1 MNTTV
6 TKRSKNA
13 NIAIMAMF
21 TAIII
26 IMAFTPFGMIQLPLI
41 KATIIHIPVIIGGI
55 LMGPMGGLYFGS
67 LFGLVS
73 FISNTLT
80 PSALSFA
87 FSPLVAV
94 PGTGAGSPL
103 ALLICFGPRI
113 LTAITPWLFYAAMKK
128 LMPAMKEGVRAV
140 ILVIS
145 GAIGAITNTTLV
157 MGLIYILFKGAY
169 AGLKVIPVTEVKS
182 VILGVVAANGIPEA
196 IVAAI
201 VTPVVC
207 MIIFKITKTK

>member
-157 MGLIYILFKGAY
+157 MGLIYILFKVSTVTFF
-169 AGLKVIPVTEVKS
+169 VIYD
-182 VILGVVAANGIPEA
+182 
-196 IVAAI
+196 
-201 VTPVVC
+201 
-207 MIIFKITKTK
+207 

>member
-80 PSALSFA
+80 PSALS
-87 FSPLVAV
+87 
-94 PGTGAGSPL
+94 GAGSPL

-169 AGLKVIPVTEVKS
+169 AGLKGIPVTEVKS

>member
-169 AGLKVIPVTEVKS
+169 AGLKGIPVIEVKS

>member
-1 MNTTV
+1 MNTAV

-157 MGLIYILFKGAY
+157 MGLIYILFKGTY
-169 AGLKVIPVTEVKS
+169 AGLKGIPVTEVKS

>member
-1 MNTTV
+1 MNTKE
-6 TKRSKNA
+6 TKRSRNA

-21 TAIII
+21 TAIIV

-55 LMGPMGGLYFGS
+55 LLGPKGGIYFGS

-73 FISNTLT
+73 FIANTIT

-94 PGTGAGSPL
+94 PGTGVGSPW
-103 ALLICFGPRI
+103 ALLVCFGPRI
-113 LTAITPWLFYAAMKK
+113 LTAVTPWLFYTGMKK
-128 LMPAMKEGVRAV
+128 IMPAMKEGVRAV
-140 ILVIS
+140 MLAIS
-145 GAIGAITNTTLV
+145 GAIGAITNTALV
-157 MGLIYILFKGAY
+157 MGLIYILFKDAY
-169 AGLKVIPVTEVKS
+169 AGLKGIPVTEVKS
-182 VILGVVAANGIPEA
+182 VVLGVVAANGIPEA

-207 MIIFKITKTK
+207 MIIFKITKSK

>member
-169 AGLKVIPVTEVKS
+169 AGLKGIPVTEVKS

-207 MIIFKITKTK
+207 IIIFKITKTK

>member
-113 LTAITPWLFYAAMKK
+113 LTAITP
-128 LMPAMKEGVRAV
+128 
-140 ILVIS
+140 
-145 GAIGAITNTTLV
+145 
-157 MGLIYILFKGAY
+157 
-169 AGLKVIPVTEVKS
+169 
-182 VILGVVAANGIPEA
+182 
-196 IVAAI
+196 
-201 VTPVVC
+201 
-207 MIIFKITKTK
+207 